1 MNADGDLVELSG
13 ESELDNLKRDQLQ
26 MYAKM
31 DCLDSYEAPPREL
44 WFRDDLNYERLYTV
58 INPELPPFADKKSCP
73 TEWFEGA
80 MVGQTLQKVDSVS
93 RTRPNENE
101 DDSSDN
107 DDFQTGLDGRTRPS
121 VKKRDYYPNIAVK
134 CKSHVTY
141 PAFGG
146 GQPFEM
152 QSTTIDLKKIKKN
165 ANTPEEEDTGF
176 TISSI
181 KNLIKSQCY
190 SVTNRLWAG
199 EYNFDLKSSDEMG
212 RVFLDIVGD
221 SKHSVFNMDSCRFRR
236 EKFFH
241 YSEQAFNSIDHNGS
255 PARMELSFQ
264 SPSPDKHL
272 ETLRSGIFDTL
283 KLCIQSTSSYDVKPL
298 TSVSRFF
305 LSGVLTKLDLL
316 SDMMSKERDNRSP
329 KIYDELPCIRF
340 EVAALLR
347 TWHSGRSKLRTRFI
361 AAPKLSYMAC
371 RPILNRMPTLTDK
384 CRSDLLLGP
393 TCNLYEDF
401 ISGLRDVDGN
411 EHYRIEIPTF
421 IQKFDELY
429 EHKYICGVYCA
440 SCFKTFTNARAIASF
455 DSHSCLR
462 LEKGI
467 LSKVTNS
474 QFTLYY
480 LNLKDSLNEGQLKL
494 LDLLSPKET
503 TEKTLKRTRTEKCYN
518 VYLTGYAGTG
528 KSYALIV
535 SILYYLVKYGMYSFA
550 VISPTK
556 VAAGLV
562 GGTTYHSFLSIRVPA
577 QTSQHAVLTENLSM
591 EQIKLDAIK
600 GANDLSVNDKP
611 RSLWMKFGIRIIFV
625 DETGMLSHDQLHYL
639 DWFLKT
645 VRDNFKEPF
654 GGLRIILCG
663 DVLQLPPIVHQK
675 KALYGGLQP
684 ERHPVFFFE
693 APAFCHSGTFLVLF
707 LSQNKRQ
714 ELCKSS
720 FVRILNAVRD
730 GAHLDAADLHMMNS
744 VWGGEVDMQCA
755 LTVLFALHEQFDKE
769 MSDCKQSDLKKTLY
783 EYPDVQKL
791 VSRMEKFFIK
801 GGLPAYY
808 KYRYDSITH
817 ELIPGREFAESHLAV
832 EYIKRFKRLKKSAGG
847 DEQILNFII
856 TAEHNEI
863 KAICDEFSTTRLG
876 QVHVFKAVD
885 KVESM
890 DIPIDAMM
898 RSFLRQQT
906 KTEDVLKVYIN
917 SCMSFTSN
925 DVDDNVGNN
934 NLCIVG
940 DVSRKVDE
948 MDEIV
953 VKPVLSKAYLVP
965 HPITVVR
972 QKRVFDYRD
981 PKYGTLRISR
991 QQFPLKPADVVT
1003 NHSAQGS
1010 SLTRAYIVNNHRT
1023 GNMNHGALYSA
1034 LSRATD
1040 DTQPFLMFPIDNG
1053 DFAAHPVALAFDRF
1067 HRTLADCSVGFRLSP
1082 VKYNVQVHQQN
1093 GVDICRIVPFE

>member
-1 MNADGDLVELSG
+1 M
-13 ESELDNLKRDQLQ
+13 KREQLR
-26 MYAKM
+26 MYDEM
-31 DCLDSYEAPPREL
+31 ICLDRFEEPPREE
-44 WFRDDLNYERLYTV
+44 WFKINAKYERLYTV
-58 INPELPPFADKKSCP
+58 INPELPPYVHKKQSP

-80 MVGQTLQKVDSVS
+80 MVGQTLKKVDSVS
-93 RTRPNENE
+93 RTRGVDSDE
-101 DDSSDN
+101 SSDN

-121 VKKRDYYPNIAVK
+121 LKKRDYYPNIAVK

-141 PAFGG
+141 PGFGG

-152 QSTTIDLKKIKKN
+152 QSTTIDLRKIRKLKETDQN
-165 ANTPEEEDTGF
+165 SQTNG
-176 TISSI
+176 SKLVSI

-199 EYNFDLKSSDEMG
+199 EHDFVLKSSVEMG

-221 SKHSVFNMDSCRFRR
+221 SQNSVFNMDSCLSRG
-236 EKFFH
+236 EKFYQ

-264 SPSPDKHL
+264 SPAPDMHL
-272 ETLRSGIFDTL
+272 NTLRNGIFDTL
-283 KLCIQSTSSYDVKPL
+283 QLCVQSTSSYDVKPV
-298 TSVSRFF
+298 TVVSRFF
-305 LSGVLTKLDLL
+305 LSGVLSKLKLL
-316 SDMMSKERDNRSP
+316 SDMMSTKVGNRSP
-329 KIYDELPCIRF
+329 KIYDELTCIRF

-347 TWHSGRSKLRTRFI
+347 TWHSGRGKLRTRFV
-361 AAPKLSYMAC
+361 AAPKLSHMAC
-371 RPILNRMPTLTDK
+371 RTILNRMPTLTEK
-384 CRSDLLLGP
+384 CRSDLLCDP
-393 TCNLYEDF
+393 TNDFYEDF
-401 ISGLRDVDGN
+401 ISGLRDIDGN

-421 IQKFDELY
+421 IQKFDDLY
-429 EHKYICGVYCA
+429 EHKYICGVYCS

-480 LNLKDSLNEGQLKL
+480 LNMKDSLNEGQLKL
-494 LDLLSPKET
+494 LDLLTIKEVS
-503 TEKTLKRTRTEKCYN
+503 ERTLKRTRKEKCYN

-577 QTSQHAVLTENLSM
+577 QTSQHTVETENLSM

-600 GANDLSVNDKP
+600 AANDMSVNDKP

-625 DETGMLSHDQLHYL
+625 DEAGMLSHDQLHYL

-645 VRDNFKEPF
+645 IKDNFKESF

-675 KALYGGLQP
+675 KKSYAGLQP

-693 APAFCHSGTFLVLF
+693 APAFCKSDTFLVLF

-714 ELCKSS
+714 ELCKAD

-730 GAHLDAADLHMMNS
+730 GALLDAADLHTMNS
-744 VWGGEVDMQCA
+744 IWGGNVDMRCA
-755 LTVLFALHEQFDKE
+755 ISVLFALHEQFDKE
-769 MSDCKQSDLKKTLY
+769 MAEFKRSDLQKTSY
-783 EYPDVQKL
+783 EYSDVEKFL
-791 VSRMEKFFIK
+791 TRMEKYFIPC
-801 GGLPAYY
+801 GLPAYY
-808 KYRYDSITH
+808 KCCYDHNTNEI
-817 ELIPGREFAESHLAV
+817 IPGHEFVRSELAREYTSR
-832 EYIKRFKRLKKSAGG
+832 YKRLKQSVAG
-847 DEQILNFII
+847 DEHVLNFII
-856 TAEHNEI
+856 TAEHAEI
-863 KAICDEFSTTRLG
+863 KAICDEFSATRVG
-876 QVHVFKAVD
+876 EVHIFKAID

-890 DIPIDAMM
+890 EIPIDAMM
-898 RSFLRQQT
+898 RNFLRQQT
-906 KTEDVLKVYIN
+906 KTDDVLKVYIN

-934 NLCIVG
+934 NLCVVG
-940 DVSRKVDE
+940 DVTRKVDE
-948 MDEIV
+948 LLNEIV

-965 HPITVVR
+965 HPITVLP
-972 QKRVFDYRD
+972 QKRVFDYID
-981 PKYGTLRISR
+981 PTHGIIRISR

-1023 GNMNHGALYSA
+1023 GPMNHGALYSA

-1040 DTQPFLMFPIDNG
+1040 DTQPFLMFRVSNG
-1053 DFAAHPVALAFDRF
+1053 DFAANPVALAFDKF
-1067 HRTLADCSVGFRLSP
+1067 HRTDPDSSAGYRLSY
-1082 VKYNVQVHQQN
+1082 VKYKVQVHQQN
-1093 GVDICRIVPFE
+1093 GAEICRIVTL